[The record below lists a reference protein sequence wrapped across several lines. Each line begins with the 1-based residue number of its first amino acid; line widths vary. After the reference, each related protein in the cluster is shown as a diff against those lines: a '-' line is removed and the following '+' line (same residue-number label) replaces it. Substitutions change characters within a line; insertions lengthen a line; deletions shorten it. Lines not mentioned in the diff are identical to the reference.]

1 MKVLVIGSGGREHAL
16 AWKLSQSP
24 ACTEIVCAPG
34 NPGMAE
40 LPKARLAPLALEDV
54 EAVAAGAAAERPDLV
69 VIGPEGPLAAGLTD
83 RLTELGLL
91 VLGPSQ
97 AAARLESSKSFCKD
111 FCARHA
117 IPSANFAVFDDAP
130 RAKAFLAHREP
141 PFVIKCDGL
150 AAGKGVVIA
159 ESFAQADAAIDDIL
173 FLRKFGSAGARVVI
187 EDFLPGEEASL
198 FALCDGERA
207 VLLGAAQDHKRA
219 FDGDQGPNTGGM
231 GAYAP
236 APVADAAVQERALRE
251 IILPTLRGMQ
261 AEGTP
266 FRGILFAGLM
276 ISEGVPR
283 LIEFNVRFGDPECQ
297 TLLPLLDSDL
307 LALFAAAAAGDLRQA
322 PAPRWRE
329 GASCT
334 IVLAANGYPEA
345 PLTGSQIRGVG
356 AAAALPGVL
365 VFHAGTRRDED
376 GSLRAAGGRVL
387 NVTATA
393 PDLRSA
399 AALAYTAAE
408 AVDWPGGFYRRDIGH
423 RVLAAP

>member
-1 MKVLVIGSGGREHAL
+1 MVKVLLLGSGGREHAI
-16 AWKLSQSP
+16 AWKLAQSP
-24 ACTEIVCAPG
+24 RLSLLISAPG
-34 NPGMAE
+34 NPGMA
-40 LPKARLAPLALEDV
+40 RHGLAEPGLDILD
-54 EAVAAGAAAERPDLV
+54 GAAVVAYAKGRTIDLV
-69 VIGPEGPLAAGLTD
+69 VVGPEAPLAAGVAD
-83 RLTELGLL
+83 ACRAAGIA
-91 VLGPSQ
+91 VVGPSA
-97 AAARLESSKSFCKD
+97 AAARLEASKGFTKALCDAAAVPTAAYQRFSSLGA
-111 FCARHA
+111 AR
-117 IPSANFAVFDDAP
+117 ANVAAGPVP
-130 RAKAFLAHREP
+130 IVVKA
-141 PFVIKCDGL
+141 DGL
-150 AAGKGVVIA
+150 AAGKGVTVA
-159 ESFAQADAAIDDIL
+159 STHKQADEALVKL
-173 FLRKFGSAGARVVI
+173 FAEPGAEVVV
-187 EDFLPGEEASL
+187 EAFMEGEEAS
-198 FALCDGERA
+198 FFVACDGEVA
-207 VLLGAAQDHKRA
+207 VPLLAAQDHKRLS
-219 FDGDQGPNTGGM
+219 DGDTGPNTGGM